1 MEILWWHWLVLGL
14 VLIAAELAAAGG
26 FFIVFFGIAAVIVGL
41 LDSAGV
47 VHDLAIELGLFV
59 VLSVT
64 SLALFRSRFLKWFQA
79 DPQLPPI
86 DSLIGE
92 VGVVL
97 DDLGPGGVGKVELRG
112 SSWSARTAGHLS
124 LPRGAR
130 CRVVR
135 VDQLML
141 YVEPEGARS

>member
-1 MEILWWHWLVLGL
+1 MEILWWHWLMLGL

-26 FFIVFFGIAAVIVGL
+26 FFIIFFGIAAVIVGL

-47 VHDLAIELGLFV
+47 ISDLAVELGLFV
-59 VLSVT
+59 ILSVGL
-64 SLALFRSRFLKWFQA
+64 LALFRSRFLRWFQS
-79 DPQLPPI
+79 DPQRPPV

-92 VGVVL
+92 VGVIL
-97 DDLGPGGVGKVELRG
+97 DDLGPGGVGKIELRG
-112 SSWSARTAGHLS
+112 STWSARTTGPLS
-124 LPRGAR
+124 IARGSR

>member
-26 FFIVFFGIAAVIVGL
+26 FFIIFFGIAAVIVGL

-47 VHDLAIELGLFV
+47 IDDLAVELGLFV
-59 VLSVT
+59 VLAVGL
-64 SLALFRSRFLKWFQA
+64 LALFRSRLLKWFQS
-79 DPQLPPI
+79 DPQRPPV

-92 VGVVL
+92 VGVIL
-97 DDLGPGGVGKVELRG
+97 DDLGPGGVGKIELRG
-112 SSWSARTAGHLS
+112 STWSARTTGPLS
-124 LPRGAR
+124 IARGAR
-130 CRVVR
+130 VRVVR

>member
-26 FFIVFFGIAAVIVGL
+26 FFIIFFGIAAVIVGL

-112 SSWSARTAGHLS
+112 SSWSARTSGHLS

>member
-26 FFIVFFGIAAVIVGL
+26 FFIIFFGIAAVIVGL

-47 VHDLAIELGLFV
+47 VHDLAVELGLFV

-79 DPQLPPI
+79 DPQRPPV

-124 LPRGAR
+124 IPRGSR

-135 VDQLML
+135 VDELML